1 MSNSKNIMQEG
12 GWCILMGKKYDSYGV
27 REEEVIYLAQPGK
40 KVICALGS
48 VDRTTV
54 SLEDK
59 LNDISELT
67 FEIDKYYNGEPVPE
81 YDWVDQHML
90 LHVDEIWFKIKE
102 QPIIKTEDLRE
113 YKEVTAMSLET
124 ELQQYLLVGFKVNQG
139 TVDSIEKIYQD
150 EHELDS
156 FQQVRFY
163 NKDVP
168 ELSLVDAI
176 LAYANV
182 PDWKIGYVD
191 DVTIGTEADLNGEY
205 KTLPYEVA
213 GFEVESQDVYSFL
226 TQDVSKTFSCMFQF
240 DTENKLI
247 NVYRVDAVGYDT
259 SIILG
264 FRNLQNSLEVS
275 CDTELCTAFEVRGD
289 EDMTIDYVNFGTSQ
303 IEDISFFLDIKYM
316 PQELIDKY
324 NAWVEYRESRRPEY
338 IELSGEYN
346 TFLNTI
352 SEIMY
357 RVPTD
362 GVENDWTTYEEDD
375 LKLALDNYNAM
386 VTQLEHLYVDDH
398 GNFDLEALKA
408 STDWETYQQIVD
420 YIIPSIKAA
429 LQKQGVDTSTNG
441 TGNLFKNVN
450 PIITL
455 NWQTITEDIL
465 TPIDIE
471 DAPCEGITRGIQVQS
486 NGGLYQAVSGLVI
499 GEQYT
504 ISAYVRGSGTVKIEI
519 ALYNQE
525 KVTIKGFSITDKWI
539 RIDASFTATAKYYEC
554 YFTGEFTICGMQLER
569 GTLHDFGYFAG
580 LGNDNDSL
588 SAWETNWALYGTVEL
603 KNKLDSYNNAVESLE
618 ESGFDSPYYDGS
630 NYSWEY
636 HTKMYQKYNDYL
648 SLIDDCQKAYDE
660 RCAELKVQEDKR
672 DELAKK
678 RQKIADDV
686 QKENFGSVQEA
697 YLGFT
702 DEELD
707 LLRTFINH
715 RNYVN
720 EHIIATDLD
729 TEKEK
734 ISQQYDLYL
743 KAKERLYIESHPQY
757 IYSDTVDNLYALPEF
772 KEYHEDLKVG
782 NFLWIE
788 DSEEHFVKLR
798 VVTIK
803 YNPCTWDND
812 ITIEFSNM
820 VRGISGTNDVASII
834 QSAIESTRNQIIGM
848 TNNRDITSYTI
859 TSEFIRQLLKNPI
872 MGNAISNGGSNA
884 VASMTGQIDFLV
896 SKAIKTEKITAD
908 VVDAV
913 TGNFQKIFTTYI
925 ESDLASFN
933 KTVTDFLM
941 AGQII
946 TDDVKAATG
955 TFTNYLTGVKILGDL
970 LEVNTVIAEKIVLR
984 GSDKSVV
991 YQLNQL
997 GELTTEMVENIEQ
1010 YQFDAGK
1017 TIIADSITSREI
1029 NVNDLWVTGI
1039 ANMLNA
1045 NIGTALINDL
1055 TALTSHLGT
1064 WYFHESIIEGD
1075 YGSMLIGGYLQSKN
1089 YAENNGVVTSGCKID
1104 LNNFAIDSP
1113 NFKISPSG
1121 NVEMTGTLTV
1131 GSKVSMGSVYAEN
1144 GTPLE
1149 DVLNTIGTSINLHSK
1164 DGQVFTESA
1173 SVITPD
1179 SITVNAV
1186 CDGDVTVAKWL
1197 IDDIENTSY
1206 VAADKMSITIPSSY
1220 MVSKKQIVVKAQNAD
1235 GTVYD
1240 YITLCRLTDGANG
1253 INGIDGENGFFYIA
1267 YSANSNGNPMTTTP
1281 QADTKYMGVYSGVEG
1296 ETITDYTKFKWTLI
1310 RGNDG
1315 INGIAGKDGKTYY
1328 TWIKYATS
1336 SNPTSMSDTPDGMD
1350 YIGIAYNK
1358 ETSEGSNNPN
1368 DYAWSLLRGAQ
1379 GIQGIP
1385 GEDGEQLYT
1394 WIKYADTPTTGMS
1407 DAPENKDYMGIAY
1420 NKTTAT
1426 ESNNYSD
1433 YQWIYIR
1440 GEQGIP
1446 GTNGEDGKSSY
1457 LHIKYSNDGGKTFT
1471 SANGETLGTWV
1482 GAYVDQNS
1490 TDSSNVSDYK
1500 WKKFVGEDGESGI
1513 GYTVVLSNEN
1523 HGFVADGD
1531 GIVQAEQIQI
1541 KVSAWKNISAIA
1553 TTVTIPELPTGM
1565 TATVS
1570 NNGTTNTYVTINV
1583 NSSLTDTKGT
1593 VGFSITADGVN
1604 FTKIFSWSVNRGGK
1618 DGKPGRV
1625 YSVDSSST
1633 SAVYNIRNGECTP
1646 SSVSFNA
1653 YYSDGDSKEKFP
1665 LDCYMQISYTS
1676 TGSIWIKYGDRLHC
1690 TNGTTAFNFLS
1701 TSHLDGLPVNT
1712 ETGIITAVKCEIFAT
1727 ETSNTAYASKELA
1740 IIPSMNELA
1749 VLGFVEENNTIYV
1762 DGSNFY
1768 AGSIHTSALAAEV
1781 IKSIGCEY
1789 SSSSVYTTT
1798 GTYFDLATGVLASQN
1813 FAITEDG
1820 EVYVKGHVIADSLT
1834 LGSGVTIDAEDI
1846 YGLGNKVSYYVDES
1860 GAIIKGKTYS
1870 GDEYNSQDGT
1880 KSRSFSVSSNGLLE
1894 ANNAIIYGTIYAS
1907 AGSFTG
1913 TVDAKSMTAKDSYK
1927 IYVGSNGACDVI
1939 TATYNWNYGYNFI
1952 FGNTSSSYIE
1962 VGYENGTKN
1971 ISLNTQRVQIN
1982 AHTYITGSLN
1992 LCPYST
1998 EELNL
2003 SDYYDFSCRNIRS
2016 YGVIY
2021 ENGTSLANKY
2031 APLSHTHSGYATA
2044 SHTHSGYASSSH
2056 THDYLSMNGN
2066 KVMGI
2071 FYSSSTG
2078 GYGVNPDK
2086 NGERPMGSSNYK
2098 WKAVYATNGTIQ
2110 TSDKN
2115 EKENINILDE
2125 RYEKMF
2131 MEFRPVTYMWKNTNN
2146 GLIHDRLHC
2155 GLIAQEVNEAA
2166 ENNGLS
2172 AETFA
2177 AICRDDLETPTE
2189 DGRTETWG
2197 LNYGELHGI
2206 EIHMIQKALKRIE
2219 KLEAENIKLKDE
2231 NNSLKER
2238 MSVLEGN

>member
-1 MSNSKNIMQEG
+1 MS
-12 GWCILMGKKYDSYGV
+12 KKYDSYGV

-40 KVICALGS
+40 KAVCALGG

-67 FEIDKYYNGEPVPE
+67 FEIDKYYNGEPVQE

-90 LHVDEIWFKIKE
+90 LYVDGIWFKIKE

-163 NKDVP
+163 NKDIP

-191 DVTIGTEADLNGEY
+191 DITIGTEADLNGEY

-213 GFEVESQDVYSFL
+213 GFDVESQDVYSFL

-247 NVYRVDAVGYDT
+247 NAYRVDAVGYDT
-259 SIILG
+259 NIILG

-275 CDTELCTAFEVRGD
+275 CDTEMYTAFEVRGN
-289 EDMTIDYVNFGTSQ
+289 EDMTIDYVNFNTSQ
-303 IEDISFFLDIKYM
+303 IEDISYFLNTKYM
-316 PQELIDKY
+316 SQELIDKY
-324 NAWVEYRESRRPEY
+324 NAWIEYRESRRPEY

-346 TFLNTI
+346 TLLNTI
-352 SEIMY
+352 SEITY

-375 LKLALDNYNAM
+375 LTLALDNYNAM

-408 STDWETYQQIVD
+408 STDWELYKQIVD

-441 TGNLFKNVN
+441 VGNMFTNVN
-450 PIITL
+450 PIITIG
-455 NWQTITEDIL
+455 WQTTTEDIL
-465 TPIDIE
+465 TPIDIT
-471 DAPCEGITRGIQVQS
+471 DKPCNGVTRGIQIQS
-486 NGGLYQAVSGLVI
+486 NGGFYQEVNGLIV
-499 GEQYT
+499 GDTYT
-504 ISAYVRGSGTVKIEI
+504 ISVYVKCESNGIINIGNSTSIQDDIDIIGSFDVTNEWVRVNVSFV
-519 ALYNQE
+519 ALE
-525 KVTIKGFSITDKWI
+525 
-539 RIDASFTATAKYYEC
+539 KYYQC
-554 YFTGEFTICGMQLER
+554 YFTFGEGNYVVCGMQLER

-580 LGNDNDSL
+580 LGNETDIL
-588 SAWETNWALYGTVEL
+588 SAWETDWNLYGTIEL
-603 KNKLDSYNNAVESLE
+603 KNKLDSYKNVVEALKE
-618 ESGFDSPYYDGS
+618 NGFDSPYLEGGD
-630 NYSWEY
+630 YSWEY
-636 HTKMYQKYNDYL
+636 HTKMYQKYMDYY

-660 RCAELKVQEDKR
+660 RCAELKVQEDKC
-672 DELAKK
+672 DEITEQ
-678 RQKIADDV
+678 RQQIVNSV
-686 QKENFGSVQEA
+686 QKENFGSVQET
-697 YLGFT
+697 YDGFT
-702 DEELD
+702 DEELS
-707 LLRTFINH
+707 LLRTFINQTD
-715 RNYVN
+715 YVN
-720 EHIIATDLD
+720 ENITLTTLD

-734 ISQQYDLYL
+734 VNQQYDLYL
-743 KAKERLYIESHPQY
+743 KAKEQLYIESHPQY

-820 VRGISGTNDVASII
+820 VQGQSKRDDIPYII
-834 QSAIESTRNQIIGM
+834 QSAIESTRNQIIGA
-848 TNNRDITSYTI
+848 TNNNDITTYTI
-859 TSEFIRQLLKNPI
+859 TSEFIRQLLQNPI
-872 MGNAISNGGSNA
+872 MNNAISTGSSNA
-884 VASMTGQIDFLV
+884 VSSVTGQIDYLV
-896 SKAIKTEKITAD
+896 SKTIKTEKVTAD

-925 ESDLASFN
+925 EGDLASFN

-946 TDDVKAATG
+946 TDDVKSATG
-955 TFTNYLTGVKILGDL
+955 AFTNYLTGVRILGDL
-970 LEVNTVIAEKIVLR
+970 IEANTIIADKIVLR
-984 GSDKSVV
+984 GSNESVV

-1017 TIIADSITSREI
+1017 VIIADSITSREI

-1045 NIGTALINDL
+1045 NIGNALINDL
-1055 TALTSHLGT
+1055 TALTSHLGN

-1089 YAENNGVVTSGCKID
+1089 YTENNGAVTAGCKID
-1104 LNNFAIDSP
+1104 LNNFSIDSP
-1113 NFKISPSG
+1113 NFKISLSG

-1131 GSKVSMGSVYAEN
+1131 GSKVSMGSVYDEN

-1197 IDDIENTSY
+1197 IDDVENTEY

-1220 MVSKKQIVVKAQNAD
+1220 MASKKQIIVKAQNAD

-1240 YITLCRLTDGANG
+1240 YITLCRLADGTN
-1253 INGIDGENGFFYIA
+1253 
-1267 YSANSNGNPMTTTP
+1267 
-1281 QADTKYMGVYSGVEG
+1281 
-1296 ETITDYTKFKWTLI
+1296 
-1310 RGNDG
+1310 
-1315 INGIAGKDGKTYY
+1315 
-1328 TWIKYATS
+1328 
-1336 SNPTSMSDTPDGMD
+1336 
-1350 YIGIAYNK
+1350 
-1358 ETSEGSNNPN
+1358 
-1368 DYAWSLLRGAQ
+1368 
-1379 GIQGIP
+1379 
-1385 GEDGEQLYT
+1385 
-1394 WIKYADTPTTGMS
+1394 
-1407 DAPENKDYMGIAY
+1407 
-1420 NKTTAT
+1420 
-1426 ESNNYSD
+1426 
-1433 YQWIYIR
+1433 
-1440 GEQGIP
+1440 
-1446 GTNGEDGKSSY
+1446 GTNGE
-1457 LHIKYSNDGGKTFT
+1457 N
-1471 SANGETLGTWV
+1471 
-1482 GAYVDQNS
+1482 
-1490 TDSSNVSDYK
+1490 
-1500 WKKFVGEDGESGI
+1500 GI
-1513 GYTVVLSNEN
+1513 GYTIALSNEN

-1531 GIVQAEQIQI
+1531 GIVQDEQIQI
-1541 KVSAWKNISAIA
+1541 KASAWKNISAIA

-1570 NNGTTNTYVTINV
+1570 NNGTTNTYITIKVDNT
-1583 NSSLTDTKGT
+1583 LTDTQGT
-1593 VGFSITADGVN
+1593 VEFGVTADSVN
-1604 FTKIFSWSVNRGGK
+1604 FVKAFSWSVNRGGK
-1618 DGKPGRV
+1618 DGKPGTV
-1625 YSVDSSST
+1625 YGIDSSST
-1633 SAVYNIRNGECTP
+1633 SAVYNIRNSECTP
-1646 SSVSFNA
+1646 SSGSFNA
-1653 YYSDGDSKEKFP
+1653 YYSEGDSKEKLP

-1676 TGSIWIKYGDRLHC
+1676 TGSTWIKYGDRLHC

-1727 ETSNTAYASKELA
+1727 ETSDTAYASKE
-1740 IIPSMNELA
+1740 ITIVPSMNELA

-1789 SSSSVYTTT
+1789 SSNSVYTTK
-1798 GTYFDLATGVLASQN
+1798 GTYFDLATGVLASKN
-1813 FAITEDG
+1813 FAIDESGNAFFKG
-1820 EVYVKGHVIADSLT
+1820 EITATSGKLGNWNIGDSSIYYAGDTTYTNDESAFNNSGSMYFGTSGLSLGKKFVYDKSTDTLTVTGNIVANSLT
-1834 LGSGVTIDAEDI
+1834 LGSGVTIDADDI
-1846 YGLGNKVSYYVDES
+1846 SGLSSEVSYYVGQS
-1860 GAIIKGKTYS
+1860 GAIIKGTPVGS
-1870 GDEYNSQDGT
+1870 ATASAST
-1880 KSRSFSVSSNGLLE
+1880 TSFKVSSSGLLE
-1894 ANNAIIYGTIYAS
+1894 ASNAVIYGTIYAS
-1907 AGSFTG
+1907 AGEFTG
-1913 TVDAKSMTAKDSYK
+1913 EVNAKTMTAKQYYK
-1927 IYVGSNGACDVI
+1927 IYYTDSSDQATCIWTSSTWTSNQKLLNIGTYNQSYFTFN
-1939 TATYNWNYGYNFI
+1939 TATDTIKVTGLLK
-1952 FGNTSSSYIE
+1952 FGDTSSYIN
-1962 VGYENGTKN
+1962 VSSSNGISIRNKKFSYTSTVQSSGYTDVNEFSIYGKAVALEGHIHNALKSASNDYRVKITSNGNFKP
-1971 ISLNTQRVQIN
+1971 SKVLD
-1982 AHTYITGSLN
+1982 
-1992 LCPYST
+1992 
-1998 EELNL
+1998 ELGNDDNDNV
-2003 SDYYDFSCRNIRS
+2003 SSC
-2016 YGVIY
+2016 
-2021 ENGTSLANKY
+2021 GTSGSRWTAIY
-2031 APLSHTHSGYATA
+2031 AA
-2044 SHTHSGYASSSH
+2044 
-2056 THDYLSMNGN
+2056 
-2066 KVMGI
+2066 K
-2071 FYSSSTG
+2071 
-2078 GYGVNPDK
+2078 
-2086 NGERPMGSSNYK
+2086 
-2098 WKAVYATNGTIQ
+2098 GTIQ

-2115 EKENINILDE
+2115 EKENINDIDE

-2131 MEFRPVTYMWKNTNN
+2131 MQLRPVTYRWKNIYSHEN
-2146 GLIHDRLHC
+2146 HDRLHC
-2155 GLIAQEVNEAA
+2155 GLIAQEVYEALI
-2166 ENNGLS
+2166 NNGLS
-2172 AETFA
+2172 METFA
-2177 AICRDDLETPTE
+2177 VVGKDDLNTPTP
-2189 DGRTETWG
+2189 DGRTERWNM
-2197 LNYGELHGI
+2197 NYSELHGL
-2206 EIHMIQKALKRIE
+2206 EIHMIQKMFKEIE
-2219 KLEAENIKLKDE
+2219 E
-2231 NNSLKER
+2231 LKETINELKE
-2238 MSVLEGN
+2238 SCLK